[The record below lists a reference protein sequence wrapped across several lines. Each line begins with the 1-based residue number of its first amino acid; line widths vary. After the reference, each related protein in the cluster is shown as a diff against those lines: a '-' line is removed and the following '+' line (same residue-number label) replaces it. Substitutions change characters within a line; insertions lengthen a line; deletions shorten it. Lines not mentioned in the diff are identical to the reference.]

1 MYYEGKNAGTVLR
14 QANLS
19 ESHIRVKVTIYLKIM
34 IISSKKFTR
43 LLNKLEFS

>member
-19 ESHIRVKVTIYLKIM
+19 ESHIRVKVTIYLKI
-34 IISSKKFTR
+34 IIISKKFTR